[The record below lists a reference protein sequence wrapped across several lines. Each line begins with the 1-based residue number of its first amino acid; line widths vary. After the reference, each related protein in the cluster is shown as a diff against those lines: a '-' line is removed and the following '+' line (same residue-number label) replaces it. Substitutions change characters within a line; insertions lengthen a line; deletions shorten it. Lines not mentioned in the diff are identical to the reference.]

1 MELLLGAGSRH
12 QKRLHIPGREE
23 WTNLVTLD
31 MNADHKPDVVWNMEE
46 IPLPFED
53 NSADE
58 IHAYE
63 VLEHM
68 GRQGDWRFFLAQ
80 FEDFW
85 RILKPGGLLFAS
97 TPHPTS
103 PWAFGDPGHTRLIP
117 VEATIFLS
125 QEEYRKQVGVTPM
138 TDYRFVYKGD
148 LRLVESGITPSHT
161 TWFVLQAFKDG
172 SPERK
177 ADQAT
182 EDRDTAASAVASG

>member
-12 QKRLHIPGREE
+12 QKRLHIPGREG

-148 LRLVESGITPSHT
+148 LRLVENGITPSHT

-182 EDRDTAASAVASG
+182 EDRDTAASAVASD